1 LPPVPLVAH
10 EGPSSPSDQDLVRAS
25 LRDPKMY
32 ALIVR
37 RYEPLLKRYVGR
49 LLGARSAHVEDVLQE
64 VFIKAYV
71 NLNDYDQ
78 KRRFSPWIFRIAHNE
93 AMSLHRRKRTE
104 PQLISGEEGLLILE
118 RMTEATDVQKNLDVA
133 RNEDR
138 LRAAIA
144 GLSRR
149 YRDVIILRY
158 LEERDYEDIAD
169 ILQLPIGTV
178 ATLVSRGKQRL
189 RRTLEQS

>member
-1 LPPVPLVAH
+1 VSQVPLVAH
-10 EGPSSPSDQDLVRAS
+10 ESPSSPSDQDLVQAS
-25 LRDPKMY
+25 LREPEAY

-37 RYEPLLKRYVGR
+37 RYELPLKRYVSR
-49 LLGARSAHVEDVLQE
+49 LLGAHSAHIEDVLQE
-64 VFIKAYV
+64 VFIKAYI

-93 AMSLHRRKRTE
+93 AMSLHRKKRTE

-118 RMTEATDVQKNLDVA
+118 RITDATDAQKNPDAA
-133 RNEDR
+133 RNEKR

-169 ILQLPIGTV
+169 ILQLPMGTV
-178 ATLVSRGKQRL
+178 ATLVSRGKRHL
-189 RRTLEQS
+189 RKALAQS